1 APPTAAVPAPPTAAV
16 PVPPTAAVPAPPTA
30 AVPVP
35 PTAAVPV
42 PPTAAV
48 PAPPTAAV
56 PAPPTAA
63 VPAPPTAAV
72 PVPPTAAV
80 PAPPTAAV
88 PAPPTAAV
96 PVPPTATPLS
106 ASSVPPVVSVPSGAV
121 PQLSVAAPFTGTS
134 IALSLPAGIG
144 VPSQQ
149 AIHEEAR
156 RSLEEAA
163 IQQFKSAAGDHY
175 LDLDDVVR
183 DTICKLFFLSNYD
196 VGTMMNS
203 VAKSLHCLGRYDVG
217 LLRNDDST
225 AFTLI
230 QSPPFNEAVVTDETQ
245 SVEQCRRAI
254 QEAKIRIERADT
266 RSKARFFDAARAGTK
281 PKEQPGRVPSTC
293 VRKEAKVKPATF
305 RKTSYEQIQEMLRA
319 YQASRVGRGRGASA
333 SPGVPQNA
341 SPERDGYLLWRYGGN
356 YPKENYYTHY
366 RLHGLKK

>member
-1 APPTAAVPAPPTAAV
+1 MCSYSNTWRMHRRRRKRCPPACFFAGLLWGRATVFVLPPFSLFLTKSLPHMSIPPP
-16 PVPPTAAVPAPPTA
+16 PV
-30 AVPVP
+30 
-35 PTAAVPV
+35 
-42 PPTAAV
+42 AAV

-56 PAPPTAA
+56 PAPPTA
-63 VPAPPTAAV
+63 
-72 PVPPTAAV
+72 
-80 PAPPTAAV
+80 
-88 PAPPTAAV
+88 
-96 PVPPTATPLS
+96 TPLS
-106 ASSVPPVVSVPSGAV
+106 ASSVPPVVPVPSGAV
-121 PQLSVAAPFTGTS
+121 PQLSVAAPFTGAS

-144 VPSQQ
+144 VPPQQ

-196 VGTMMNS
+196 VGTMMTS

-217 LLRNDDST
+217 LLRNDEST

-293 VRKEAKVKPATF
+293 VRKEAKAKPATF

-333 SPGVPQNA
+333 SPGVPRNA